1 MLPAISN
8 PTTFRRN
15 VVVKLLPIIGDEN
28 NTTNLE
34 KGVYNFTIKESNSK
48 KIIKKW
54 DNPMFVQ
61 IYIDRL
67 RSIHSNLKNETFL
80 NQIKS
85 GELKLESIASM
96 TPQEMNPARWFT
108 LIDQKMKRD
117 ASKYSNNLVAST
129 DMYKCRKCKSKRC
142 TYYEMQTRSADEPT
156 TVFVTC
162 LDCGKHWKC

>member
-1 MLPAISN
+1 MLPSISN
-8 PTTFRRN
+8 PSLFRKNITEKFFSEIADTR
-15 VVVKLLPIIGDEN
+15 I
-28 NTTNLE
+28 TTNLE
-34 KGVYNFTIKESNSK
+34 KGVYNFAIKESSSK

-61 IYIDRL
+61 VYIDRL
-67 RSIHSNLKNETFL
+67 RSIHANLKNTGFL

-85 GELKLESIASM
+85 GELAPETIAFM

-117 ASKYSNNLVAST
+117 ASKYTNDLVAST